1 MLWLGTAIARPQLV
15 EPSPT
20 IGAQRFVA
28 RYALPEEQPFDPI
41 DVLNPFSGQYL
52 ALAAKTAVILFF
64 RCRRF
69 DHRAHPR
76 FAALIRQQRSQ

>member
-1 MLWLGTAIARPQLV
+1 MLWQGTAIARPQLV
-15 EPSPT
+15 EPLPS
-20 IGAQRFVA
+20 IAAERLVA
-28 RYALPEEQPFDPI
+28 GNALAVQQTFDPVG
-41 DVLNPFSGQYL
+41 VLNPFSGQYL

-64 RCRRF
+64 RTRSL